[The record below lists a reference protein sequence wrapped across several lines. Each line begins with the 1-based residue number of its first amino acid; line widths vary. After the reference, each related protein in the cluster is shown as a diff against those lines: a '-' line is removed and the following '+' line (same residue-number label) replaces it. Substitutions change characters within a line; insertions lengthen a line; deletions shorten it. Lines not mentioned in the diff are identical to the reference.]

1 MLARRSQLKL
11 PDGQDVD
18 LPLLVPSF
26 SSKGFGLVSMTR
38 SKRRVTAS
46 VVSGDLR
53 SFGETPSVAVLIS
66 AFDLH
71 FDHFQLPEAADGNC
85 LNWLPNARII
95 FLDSGGYEL
104 APDFDSSEPKTP
116 PYSPRDGFGR
126 PEYLAVL
133 QTAKKRFNKC
143 NFVVSNYDWGTRG
156 KPLMEQI
163 TDARTLKRRAA
174 GALFNFIIK
183 PWSPSMTVV
192 DPRKMSA
199 ENIAD
204 LAGFDIIGVTEKELG
219 ADFLDRLK
227 RVAQLRAALDV
238 AKISAPIHVWG
249 GLDPILTPLYFFA
262 GAQIFD
268 GLSWLRYAFVDGLAV
283 NRECAAALDEGIG
296 IDAQKRFAH
305 PMTAFRN
312 RRFLEQMTGFLQQW
326 VDFDGSNFTM
336 FPSGTRDHLARA
348 YKTMQT
354 KIPELKAVRHGG

>member
-1 MLARRSQLKL
+1 MLARRSQLRL

-18 LPLLVPSF
+18 LPLLIPSF
-26 SSKGFGLVSMTR
+26 SSKGFGFSSMRR
-38 SKRRVTAS
+38 SRQRVMAS

-53 SFGETPSVAVLIS
+53 TFGETPSVAVLIS

-71 FDHFQLPEAADGNC
+71 FDNFQHPEATDGNC
-85 LNWLPNARII
+85 LNWLPQARVI

-116 PYSPRDGFGR
+116 PYSPRKGFGR
-126 PEYLAVL
+126 PEYLAILRDV
-133 QTAKKRFNKC
+133 KKRINKC

-156 KPLMEQI
+156 KPLGDQI
-163 TDARTLKRRAA
+163 ADARALKRQVT
-174 GALFNFIIK
+174 GALSSFIIK
-183 PWSPSMTVV
+183 PWSASMTVV

-199 ENIAD
+199 ESIGN
-204 LAGFDIIGVTEKELG
+204 LAGFDIIGVTEKDLG
-219 ADFLDRLK
+219 ADLLDRLK
-227 RVAQLRAALDV
+227 RVAQLRAALDA
-238 AKISAPIHVWG
+238 AKNAAPIHVWG

-283 NRECAAALDEGIG
+283 NRECAPALDDSIG
-296 IDAQKRFAH
+296 IDAQRRFAY

-336 FPSGTRDHLARA
+336 FPRGTRDHLARA

-354 KIPELKAVRHGG
+354 KIEELKAVRHGR